1 MALVN
6 DQSILMSIKK
16 LLNVD
21 EADDA
26 FDTDIGMLINAE
38 FMTLHQLGIG
48 PDEGFSIN
56 EADTVWADFSDD
68 KTLINAVKT
77 YIYMKVRLIFDPPAS
92 SVVADAFNARIHE
105 LEFRLN
111 AQAERYN
118 DDLVRTGYIGHDVYP
133 DKVADSGQTSKPDA
147 DESSTDNADTN
158 TPSGHNGN
166 GLNGDTLD
174 LTELIYGGSNH

>member
-48 PDEGFSIN
+48 PAEGFSIN

-118 DDLVRTGYIGHDVYP
+118 DDLVRTGYKGHDVYP
-133 DKVADSGQTSKPDA
+133 DKDIKPD
-147 DESSTDNADTN
+147 DKPVPETPDTQEQ
-158 TPSGHNGN
+158 GGN

-174 LTELIYGGSNH
+174 LNELIYGHSNH